1 VTTSELYL
9 AALPVTSCL
18 NDLRVRYYVTGSLAS
33 STHGVARASLDV
45 DVVADLDLEHVD
57 PFIRCLGGA
66 YYVPI
71 EHLRRAVAERRSF
84 NLVHLATMFKI
95 DIFVSPRRAFDR
107 QAAMRARVEVLG
119 NGDDAPQL
127 PVATAEDI
135 VLAKL
140 DWFRRGGE
148 TSERQWTDV
157 IGILRV
163 SGNLDRAYLQR
174 WAIALGVAD
183 LLDRALAQA
192 DES

>member
-1 VTTSELYL
+1 
-9 AALPVTSCL
+9 
-18 NDLRVRYYVTGSLAS
+18 
-33 STHGVARASLDV
+33 
-45 DVVADLDLEHVD
+45 
-57 PFIRCLGGA
+57 
-66 YYVPI
+66 
-71 EHLRRAVAERRSF
+71 VAERRSF
-84 NLVHLATMFKI
+84 NLVHLATKFKI

-107 QAAMRARVEVLG
+107 QAAMRARVEPLG
-119 NGDDAPQL
+119 DSDDAPQL

-135 VLAKL
+135 ALAKL